1 MHRQQP
7 DRCGPLVGPRW
18 RLSRVLAVA
27 FAAIPFVFGGLR
39 ALQTRTDFRY
49 LVTALASLAAAV
61 TIFRLGASFGRRAA
75 SPVPLWLLALS
86 GATLFAGAVA
96 FGLGATSS
104 TAVWVVAF
112 GFGLCVTASGALG
125 LFGLPGRR

>member
-1 MHRQQP
+1 MHRRQP

-61 TIFRLGASFGRRAA
+61 TIFRSALPLAA
-75 SPVPLWLLALS
+75 GLHHRHRSGYWL
-86 GATLFAGAVA
+86 
-96 FGLGATSS
+96 
-104 TAVWVVAF
+104 
-112 GFGLCVTASGALG
+112 
-125 LFGLPGRR
+125 